1 MLLLSKHGLPRGDVL
16 VESVLV
22 ESEGVR
28 GWVIWPGAVAG
39 QKTDVELDVDPV
51 SWADI
56 RPRRSGAPILRP
68 ESGLVLAGEVV
79 HIHEDGCLVM
89 ELIGGGIQ
97 LLNVAGGVRAV
108 DPGDHVVVEAGR
120 AVVSETGV

>member
-1 MLLLSKHGLPRGDVL
+1 MLLLAKHGLPRGDVL

-79 HIHEDGCLVM
+79 HIHEM
-89 ELIGGGIQ
+89 I
-97 LLNVAGGVRAV
+97 VR
-108 DPGDHVVVEAGR
+108 
-120 AVVSETGV
+120 